1 MCSDGPSMLRTVTC
15 PAMPAH
21 VIVRF
26 RADPET
32 GRLLD
37 RLRNE
42 KAINVSAWLRQ
53 RVRQALEQEFPD
65 LAADDPQPDPPS
77 IRVSLEPDPHKTPIA
92 GWKPRRLAD
101 GQWGAVLEG
110 DRVAT
115 LPRSDQLP
123 GTPLVVTDS
132 KDESWDTVL
141 TEVVDR
147 SDTAIVV
154 TTTGRPRQ

>member
-1 MCSDGPSMLRTVTC
+1 M
-15 PAMPAH
+15 
-21 VIVRF
+21 IRF

-37 RLRNE
+37 KLRHE

-53 RVRQALEQEFPD
+53 RVRQALEQEFPGET
-65 LAADDPQPDPPS
+65 AEPQPDPPS
-77 IRVSLEPDPHKTPIA
+77 AETPEPDPRKTPIE
-92 GWKPRRLAD
+92 GWKPRRLPG

-110 DRVAT
+110 ETVAT
-115 LPRSDQLP
+115 LPDNDQLP

-132 KDESWDTVL
+132 RGESWRTVL

-154 TTTGRPRQ
+154 TNAGRPRQ

>member
-1 MCSDGPSMLRTVTC
+1 M
-15 PAMPAH
+15 
-21 VIVRF
+21 
-26 RADPET
+26 
-32 GRLLD
+32 
-37 RLRNE
+37 
-42 KAINVSAWLRQ
+42 RQ

-65 LAADDPQPDPPS
+65 ETAEDPQPDPPS
-77 IRVSLEPDPHKTPIA
+77 IRVSLEPDPHKPPIE
-92 GWKPRRLAD
+92 GWKPRRLAG

-110 DRVAT
+110 DSVAT

-132 KDESWDTVL
+132 KDESWRTVL

-154 TTTGRPRQ
+154 ATAGRPRQ

>member
-1 MCSDGPSMLRTVTC
+1 
-15 PAMPAH
+15 MPAH
-21 VIVRF
+21 VIIRF

-37 RLRNE
+37 KLRNE

-65 LAADDPQPDPPS
+65 QTAEDPEPDPPPTRA
-77 IRVSLEPDPHKTPIA
+77 IPEPDPRKKAIE
-92 GWKPRRLAD
+92 GWKPCRLAG

-132 KDESWDTVL
+132 KDESWRTVL

-154 TTTGRPRQ
+154 TTAGRPRQ

>member
-1 MCSDGPSMLRTVTC
+1 
-15 PAMPAH
+15 MPAH
-21 VIVRF
+21 VMIRF

-37 RLRNE
+37 KLRNE

-65 LAADDPQPDPPS
+65 EAAEGPDPDPPPEP
-77 IRVSLEPDPHKTPIA
+77 IETRVTPDPDPHKTLIE
-92 GWKPRRLAD
+92 GWKPRRLPG
-101 GQWGAVLEG
+101 GQWGAILEG
-110 DRVAT
+110 ERVAT
-115 LPRSDQLP
+115 LPDSDQLP

-132 KDESWDTVL
+132 RGESWHTVL

-154 TTTGRPRQ
+154 TNAGRPRQ